1 MPLQNIDPFQIAKL
15 KEIQQHISQD
25 MFQEQRCLTTVRR
38 INDDK
43 LKQLKGIQIAALM
56 HRLPQ
61 FADEES
67 IDLKCLLFCIAD
79 AILNTNY
86 KRYDEAFEEFAK
98 KFDVDKL
105 YNAWK
110 LAISAKP
117 PVTQPVTQPD
127 NL

>member
-1 MPLQNIDPFQIAKL
+1 MALQNLNQPQIAKL
-15 KEIQQHISQD
+15 EEIQRHFSQD
-25 MFQEQRCLTTVRR
+25 IFQEQRCLTTVHHL
-38 INDDK
+38 NNDK

-67 IDLKCLLFCIAD
+67 IDLKRLLFCIAD

-117 PVTQPVTQPD
+117 PVTQPD